1 VYPDPRVVQFVE
13 RSFIPVRVHVKEQ
26 RDEFRRLGERFGSQW
41 TPTTLL
47 VDDTGTEHH
56 RIEGFLPA
64 EDFLAQLKMALGR
77 LAFESER
84 FSEAEQRFLN
94 VCREHPDASAA
105 PEACYWAGVS
115 EYKERHEPAPL
126 KETAELLMK
135 RYPESEWAKKAS
147 VWAG

>member
-1 VYPDPRVVQFVE
+1 MKDQPE
-13 RSFIPVRVHVKEQ
+13 T
-26 RDEFRRLGERFGSQW
+26 FRRFAAPW
-41 TPTTLL
+41 TPTQL
-47 VDDTGTEHH
+47 VLDPSGKERF

-64 EDFLAQLKMALGR
+64 EDFLARLKMAMGR

-84 FSEAEQRFLN
+84 FSEAEQRFHN
-94 VCREHPDASAA
+94 VCREHPAASAA

-115 EYKERHEPAPL
+115 EYKERHEPSPL

>member
-1 VYPDPRVVQFVE
+1 MKDQPE
-13 RSFIPVRVHVKEQ
+13 T
-26 RDEFRRLGERFGSQW
+26 FRRFGAPCTPTQLVLDPSGKERF
-41 TPTTLL
+41 
-47 VDDTGTEHH
+47 

-94 VCREHPDASAA
+94 VCREHPAASAA

-126 KETAELLMK
+126 KEAAELLMK

>member
-1 VYPDPRVVQFVE
+1 MKDQPE
-13 RSFIPVRVHVKEQ
+13 T
-26 RDEFRRLGERFGSQW
+26 FRRFGAPW
-41 TPTTLL
+41 TPTQL
-47 VDDTGTEHH
+47 VLDPSGKERF

-64 EDFLAQLKMALGR
+64 EDFLAQLKMAMGR

-84 FSEAEQRFLN
+84 FGEAEQRFMN
-94 VCREHPDASAA
+94 ICNEHPAASAA

-115 EYKERHEPAPL
+115 EYKERHEPSPL

>member
-1 VYPDPRVVQFVE
+1 
-13 RSFIPVRVHVKEQ
+13 VKDQPET
-26 RDEFRRLGERFGSQW
+26 FRRFGAPW
-41 TPTTLL
+41 TPTQL
-47 VDDTGTEHH
+47 VLDPSGKERF

-94 VCREHPDASAA
+94 VCREHPAASAA

-126 KETAELLMK
+126 KEAAELLMK

>member
-1 VYPDPRVVQFVE
+1 M
-13 RSFIPVRVHVKEQ
+13 KEQ
-26 RDEFRRLGERFGSQW
+26 PEAFRRFGAPW
-41 TPTTLL
+41 TPTQL
-47 VDDTGTEHH
+47 VLDPSGKERF

-77 LAFESER
+77 LAFEGER
-84 FSEAEQRFLN
+84 FSEAEQRFHN
-94 VCREHPDASAA
+94 VCSEHPAASAA

-126 KETAELLMK
+126 AETARLLQD
-135 RYPESEWAKKAS
+135 RYPGSEWTKKAS

>member
-1 VYPDPRVVQFVE
+1 MKDQPETF
-13 RSFIPVRVHVKEQ
+13 K
-26 RDEFRRLGERFGSQW
+26 RFGAPW
-41 TPTTLL
+41 TPTQL
-47 VDDTGTEHH
+47 VLDPSGKERY

-64 EDFLAQLKMALGR
+64 EDFLAQLKMAMGR

-84 FSEAEQRFLN
+84 FGEAEQRFHN
-94 VCREHPDASAA
+94 VCHEHPGASAA

-115 EYKERHEPAPL
+115 EYKEKREPSPL
-126 KETAELLMK
+126 KETAELLME